1 MNKAGDVRS
10 RGNEWQRLVR
20 WYQRQKVKDEG
31 EDGII
36 KDEGKLSSNL
46 NLKWKINWREWV
58 VDPADQFYYAWLQ
71 VMIFPIVYNW
81 VIIILRTCFT
91 AIALSYL
98 PVWLTLDYLSDL
110 MYMVDMI
117 ITVHTGYLDQGILV
131 KDLTQLK
138 RRYLHSKRFLRDL
151 TSLLPTDFFYFIFGI
166 QTPMVRINRLLRTPR
181 LNEALD
187 RMETRTSY
195 PNTFRIS
202 KLMIYIFVLIHWNA
216 CLYFALS
223 NYIGFGSDRW
233 VYPNITDPVFA
244 SLRRQYFY
252 CFWFSAQ
259 IFTTVGDT
267 PLPKREEEYLFMI
280 ADLLIAVLVFASI
293 VGNVGNVITSLRDRD
308 NVFFP
313 NHELV
318 KAYLRS
324 HHISKEL
331 RQRID
336 SWYQHLHIN
345 KKIMRENEILQQL
358 PVHLRTEIAVSV
370 HLPTLS
376 KVTIFQSCE
385 KSLLEELVLKL
396 TPQVFSPGEYV
407 CRKGDV
413 GHEMYI
419 IKEGKLAVVADDGVT
434 EYAVLSEGN
443 FFGEISILNIK
454 GNKSGNRR
462 TANIQSIGHSDLFSL
477 SKEDLTDVLSEFP
490 AAKRHLEEKGR
501 QILTKMGMLVEG
513 VEAEEGE
520 AEKVETKISRLE
532 NILEGLQTKLAR
544 LMMELESSNR
554 KMQARVEQLER
565 EVAARETQLAERGKG
580 EVGEG
585 RGQGR
590 GEGVGGEFAWE
601 REEAEGEE
609 EEGPDTKFKKQGQRE
624 DSNYVTKEGDGEST
638 KSTKEDVERIMEG
651 NKSGVKDQDD
661 QEKKRDYIETGDD
674 RPGKADGAEIVQ
686 GDEEK
691 DKSGEKGPEERTEKA
706 EEDSEFHNLPY
717 STRPSASHP
726 QTFYTMRPCLSGD
739 LHNAQPVCCHLDSNP
754 LPPIAAEGLLC
765 LERFRTSMQKM

>member
-1 MNKAGDVRS
+1 
-10 RGNEWQRLVR
+10 
-20 WYQRQKVKDEG
+20 
-31 EDGII
+31 
-36 KDEGKLSSNL
+36 
-46 NLKWKINWREWV
+46 
-58 VDPADQFYYAWLQ
+58 
-71 VMIFPIVYNW
+71 MIFPIVYNS

-91 AIALSYL
+91 TIALSYL
-98 PVWLTLDYLSDL
+98 PVWLTLDYLADV
-110 MYMVDMI
+110 MYIMDMI
-117 ITVHTGYLDQGILV
+117 ITVHTGYLDQGILIR
-131 KDLTQLK
+131 DINQLK
-138 RRYLHSKRFLRDL
+138 KHYLHSKPFFRDVV
-151 TSLLPTDFFYFIFGI
+151 SLLPTDLLYFVFGI
-166 QTPMVRINRLLRTPR
+166 QTPMVRINRLLRIPR

-195 PNTFRIS
+195 PNTFRIA

-223 NYIGFGSDRW
+223 SYIGFGSDRW
-233 VYPNITDPVFA
+233 VYPNITDPEFA
-244 SLRRQYFY
+244 SMRRQYIY

-336 SWYQHLHIN
+336 NWYQHLHIN

-396 TPQVFSPGEYV
+396 NPQVFSPGEYV

-434 EYAVLSEGN
+434 EFAVLSEGN

-462 TANIQSIGHSDLFSL
+462 TANIRSIGYSDLFSL

-490 AAKRHLEEKGR
+490 AAKCHLEEKGR
-501 QILTKMGMLVEG
+501 QILTKMGMLEESGEG
-513 VEAEEGE
+513 AEGE
-520 AEKVETKISRLE
+520 AEKVETKIERLE
-532 NILEGLQTKLAR
+532 KNLEILQTKLAR
-544 LMMELESSNR
+544 LMVELESSNR
-554 KMQARVEQLER
+554 KMQARVEQLEW
-565 EVAARETQLAERGKG
+565 EVAALGTQPPEYVEGEEAE
-580 EVGEG
+580 
-585 RGQGR
+585 GR
-590 GEGVGGEFAWE
+590 GEGVGGEVGFE

-609 EEGPDTKFKKQGQRE
+609 EGGSDAKVQKRGEGE
-624 DSNYVTKEGDGEST
+624 DGKDVTKEGDGEST
-638 KSTKEDVERIMEG
+638 KSTKEDAERMVEGDR
-651 NKSGVKDQDD
+651 SGVKDPDNQGQKIEDEE
-661 QEKKRDYIETGDD
+661 EKGRDKGDD
-674 RPGKADGAEIVQ
+674 RPGKGDGAEIEPA
-686 GDEEK
+686 DEKVEKNTERESEEEGENDGEDSKETEPK
-691 DKSGEKGPEERTEKA
+691 DKE
-706 EEDSEFHNLPY
+706 
-717 STRPSASHP
+717 
-726 QTFYTMRPCLSGD
+726 
-739 LHNAQPVCCHLDSNP
+739 
-754 LPPIAAEGLLC
+754 
-765 LERFRTSMQKM
+765 QKQ

>member
-1 MNKAGDVRS
+1 MEKTGDVNVS
-10 RGNEWQRLVR
+10 GNKWLRLVR
-20 WYQRQKVKDEG
+20 WHQEKKVNEEG
-31 EDGII
+31 EDGA
-36 KDEGKLSSNL
+36 KDEGKPSIALE
-46 NLKWKINWREWV
+46 LKVNWRELA
-58 VDPADQFYYAWLQ
+58 VDPAEKFYYVWLQ
-71 VMIFPIVYNW
+71 VMIFPILYNW

-91 AIALSYL
+91 GIAMSYL

-110 MYMVDMI
+110 MYIVDMI
-117 ITVHTGYLDQGILV
+117 ITVHTGYLDQGILII
-131 KDLTQLK
+131 DLNQLK
-138 RRYLHSKRFLRDL
+138 KRYLHSKHFLRDL
-151 TSLLPTDFFYFIFGI
+151 ISVLPTDLLYFLFGI
-166 QTPMVRINRLLRTPR
+166 QTPMVRINRLLRMPR

-195 PNTFRIS
+195 PNTFRIT
-202 KLMIYIFVLIHWNA
+202 KLMSYIFVLIHWNA

-233 VYPNITDPVFA
+233 VYPNISNPEFA
-244 SLRRQYFY
+244 SMRRQYFY

-267 PLPKREEEYLFMI
+267 PLPKREEEYCFMI

-293 VGNVGNVITSLRDRD
+293 VGNVGNVISSLRDRD

-336 SWYQHLHIN
+336 NWYQHLHIN
-345 KKIMRENEILQQL
+345 KKIMRENEILEQL

-370 HLPTLS
+370 HLSTLS
-376 KVTIFQSCE
+376 KVTIFKSCE

-419 IKEGKLAVVADDGVT
+419 IREGKLAVVADDGVT
-434 EYAVLSEGN
+434 EFAVLTDGN

-462 TANIQSIGHSDLFSL
+462 TANIRSIGYSDLFSL
-477 SKEDLTDVLSEFP
+477 SKEDLTKVLSEFP
-490 AAKRHLEEKGR
+490 AAKHHLEEKGR
-501 QILTKMGMLVEG
+501 QILTKMGMLVESG
-513 VEAEEGE
+513 EGE
-520 AEKVETKISRLE
+520 QQEEEKVETKIKRLE
-532 NILEGLQTKLAR
+532 SILEVLQTKLAR
-544 LMMELESSNR
+544 LMMELESSSR

-565 EVAARETQLAERGKG
+565 EVAALETQLPEDGVEAETA
-580 EVGEG
+580 E
-585 RGQGR
+585 GR
-590 GEGVGGEFAWE
+590 GEGVGEEVEWE

-609 EEGPDTKFKKQGQRE
+609 EEGSHPKVKNQKQTE
-624 DSNYVTKEGDGEST
+624 DSNEVTKEGDGEST
-638 KSTKEDVERIMEG
+638 KSAKEDVERLVEG
-651 NKSGVKDQDD
+651 DKSGLKHPDD
-661 QEKKRDYIETGDD
+661 KEKRKHDDGDKTREKGDD
-674 RPGKADGAEIVQ
+674 RPGKGDGAEIRPEEEKEDKSRERESEV
-686 GDEEK
+686 GKEKAVKEKRGKGPKDEE
-691 DKSGEKGPEERTEKA
+691 
-706 EEDSEFHNLPY
+706 
-717 STRPSASHP
+717 
-726 QTFYTMRPCLSGD
+726 
-739 LHNAQPVCCHLDSNP
+739 
-754 LPPIAAEGLLC
+754 
-765 LERFRTSMQKM
+765 

>member
-1 MNKAGDVRS
+1 MIMTD
-10 RGNEWQRLVR
+10 LL
-20 WYQRQKVKDEG
+20 
-31 EDGII
+31 II
-36 KDEGKLSSNL
+36 IFLSPLFIIISPL
-46 NLKWKINWREWV
+46 SWKEWV
-58 VDPADQFYYAWLQ
+58 VDPAEQFYYVWLQ
-71 VMIFPIVYNW
+71 IMIFPIVYNW

-91 AIALSYL
+91 TIALSYL
-98 PVWLTLDYLSDL
+98 PVWLTLDYLADL
-110 MYMVDMI
+110 MYMADMI
-117 ITVHTGYLDQGILV
+117 ITVHTGYLDQGILIR
-131 KDLTQLK
+131 DLNQLK
-138 RRYLHSKRFLRDL
+138 KRYLRSKRFLRDL
-151 TSLLPTDFFYFIFGI
+151 VSLLPTDFLYFVFGI
-166 QTPMVRINRLLRTPR
+166 QTPMVRINRLLRMPR

-233 VYPNITDPVFA
+233 VYPNITNPEFA
-244 SLRRQYFY
+244 SMRRQYFY

-336 SWYQHLHIN
+336 NWYQHLHIN

-358 PVHLRTEIAVSV
+358 PIHLRTEIAVSV

-434 EYAVLSEGN
+434 QFAVLSESN

-462 TANIQSIGHSDLFSL
+462 TANIRSIGYSDLFSL
-477 SKEDLTDVLSEFP
+477 SKEDLMDVLSEFP

-501 QILTKMGMLVEG
+501 QILTKMGMLEDSG
-513 VEAEEGE
+513 EGE
-520 AEKVETKISRLE
+520 EWETEKVETKINRLE
-532 NILEGLQTKLAR
+532 SNLGILQTKLAR
-544 LMMELESSNR
+544 LMVELESSHR
-554 KMQARVEQLER
+554 KMQARVVQLEW
-565 EVAARETQLAERGKG
+565 EVAALETQLPEDREEGERA
-580 EVGEG
+580 
-585 RGQGR
+585 QGR
-590 GEGVGGEFAWE
+590 GEGVGGEVGLE

-609 EEGPDTKFKKQGQRE
+609 ERDSDAKVKKQGQGE
-624 DSNYVTKEGDGEST
+624 DGNDVTKEGDGEST
-638 KSTKEDVERIMEG
+638 KS
-651 NKSGVKDQDD
+651 
-661 QEKKRDYIETGDD
+661 
-674 RPGKADGAEIVQ
+674 
-686 GDEEK
+686 
-691 DKSGEKGPEERTEKA
+691 
-706 EEDSEFHNLPY
+706 
-717 STRPSASHP
+717 
-726 QTFYTMRPCLSGD
+726 
-739 LHNAQPVCCHLDSNP
+739 
-754 LPPIAAEGLLC
+754 
-765 LERFRTSMQKM
+765 

>member
-1 MNKAGDVRS
+1 
-10 RGNEWQRLVR
+10 
-20 WYQRQKVKDEG
+20 
-31 EDGII
+31 I
-36 KDEGKLSSNL
+36 
-46 NLKWKINWREWV
+46 
-58 VDPADQFYYAWLQ
+58 
-71 VMIFPIVYNW
+71 IFPIVYNW

-91 AIALSYL
+91 SIALNYL
-98 PVWLTLDYLSDL
+98 PVWLTLDYLSDM
-110 MYMVDMI
+110 MYVADMVI
-117 ITVHTGYLDQGILV
+117 ALRTGYLEQGILITERS
-131 KDLTQLK
+131 KLK
-138 RRYLHSKRFLRDL
+138 KHYLHSRFFLRDIV
-151 TSLLPTDFFYFIFGI
+151 SLLPTDFLYFAFGI
-166 QTPMVRINRLLRTPR
+166 QTPLVRINRLLRTPR

-233 VYPNITDPVFA
+233 VYPNISNPVFA
-244 SLRRQYFY
+244 STRRQYFY

-267 PLPKREEEYLFMI
+267 PLPDREEEYLFMI

-293 VGNVGNVITSLRDRD
+293 VGNVGNVISSLRDRD

-336 SWYQHLHIN
+336 NWYQHLHIN

-358 PVHLRTEIAVSV
+358 PLHLRTEIAVSV

-376 KVTIFQSCE
+376 KVTIFQNCE
-385 KSLLEELVLKL
+385 TSLLEELVLKL
-396 TPQVFSPGEYV
+396 NPQVFSPGEYV

-434 EYAVLSEGN
+434 EFAVLSEGN

-462 TANIQSIGHSDLFSL
+462 TANIRSIGYSDLFSL

-501 QILTKMGMLVEG
+501 QILTKMGMLEESAEG
-513 VEAEEGE
+513 GE
-520 AEKVETKISRLE
+520 DEKEKVETRIKRLQE
-532 NILEGLQTKLAR
+532 NLEILQTKLAR
-544 LMMELESSNR
+544 LMVELESSNR
-554 KMQARVEQLER
+554 KLKARVEQLEW
-565 EVAARETQLAERGKG
+565 EVATLA
-580 EVGEG
+580 V
-585 RGQGR
+585 
-590 GEGVGGEFAWE
+590 
-601 REEAEGEE
+601 
-609 EEGPDTKFKKQGQRE
+609 PD
-624 DSNYVTKEGDGEST
+624 
-638 KSTKEDVERIMEG
+638 
-651 NKSGVKDQDD
+651 DD
-661 QEKKRDYIETGDD
+661 
-674 RPGKADGAEIVQ
+674 
-686 GDEEK
+686 
-691 DKSGEKGPEERTEKA
+691 
-706 EEDSEFHNLPY
+706 
-717 STRPSASHP
+717 
-726 QTFYTMRPCLSGD
+726 
-739 LHNAQPVCCHLDSNP
+739 
-754 LPPIAAEGLLC
+754 
-765 LERFRTSMQKM
+765 

>member
-1 MNKAGDVRS
+1 MDKTSNVRN
-10 RGNEWQRLVR
+10 RGNQWQRLLR
-20 WYQRQKVKDEG
+20 WHRKQKVAAG
-31 EDGII
+31 GDGAQ
-36 KDEGKLSSNL
+36 DEGKRDSSLGQKL
-46 NLKWKINWREWV
+46 NVICKEWL
-58 VDPADQFYYAWLQ
+58 VDPAEQFYYVWLQ
-71 VMIFPIVYNW
+71 VMILPIVYNS

-91 AIALSYL
+91 TIALSYL
-98 PVWLTLDYLSDL
+98 PVWFTLDYLSDL
-110 MYMVDMI
+110 MYMFDMI
-117 ITVHTGYLDQGILV
+117 ITVHTGYLDQGILI
-131 KDLTQLK
+131 KNLTQLK
-138 RRYLHSKRFLRDL
+138 KRYLHSKRFLRDL
-151 TSLLPTDFFYFIFGI
+151 ASLLPTDFLYFVFGV
-166 QTPMVRINRLLRTPR
+166 QTPMVRINRLLRLPR
-181 LNEALD
+181 LSEALD
-187 RMETRTSY
+187 RMETRTSF

-223 NYIGFGSDRW
+223 SYIGFGSDRW
-233 VYPNITDPVFA
+233 VYPNITNPEFA
-244 SLRRQYFY
+244 SMRRQYFY

-345 KKIMRENEILQQL
+345 KKIIRENEILQKL

-376 KVTIFQSCE
+376 KVTIFQNCD

-434 EYAVLSEGN
+434 EFALLSAGN
-443 FFGEISILNIK
+443 YFGDISILSIK

-462 TANIQSIGHSDLFSL
+462 TANIRSIGHSDLFSL

-490 AAKRHLEEKGR
+490 AAKLHLEEKGR
-501 QILTKMGMLVEG
+501 QILVKMGMLEESREG
-513 VEAEEGE
+513 EEGE
-520 AEKVETKISRLE
+520 AEKVETKIKRLE
-532 NILEGLQTKLAR
+532 SNLEILQTKLAR
-544 LMMELESSNR
+544 LMAELESCNR
-554 KMQARVEQLER
+554 KIQARVERLEW
-565 EVAARETQLAERGKG
+565 EVSVMQSPLPEDWGGGK
-580 EVGEG
+580 
-585 RGQGR
+585 RAQGR
-590 GEGVGGEFAWE
+590 GEGRECKEE
-601 REEAEGEE
+601 RE
-609 EEGPDTKFKKQGQRE
+609 KKDRQQKTIIQNNNKI
-624 DSNYVTKEGDGEST
+624 S
-638 KSTKEDVERIMEG
+638 KS
-651 NKSGVKDQDD
+651 
-661 QEKKRDYIETGDD
+661 EKKLY
-674 RPGKADGAEIVQ
+674 
-686 GDEEK
+686 
-691 DKSGEKGPEERTEKA
+691 
-706 EEDSEFHNLPY
+706 FFL
-717 STRPSASHP
+717 
-726 QTFYTMRPCLSGD
+726 
-739 LHNAQPVCCHLDSNP
+739 
-754 LPPIAAEGLLC
+754 
-765 LERFRTSMQKM
+765 

>member
-1 MNKAGDVRS
+1 MDKTGDVS
-10 RGNEWQRLVR
+10 VRGNQWQRLLR
-20 WYQRQKVKDEG
+20 WHRGQKVNEEG
-31 EDGII
+31 QDGD
-36 KDEGKLSSNL
+36 KDEGKRNTSL
-46 NLKWKINWREWV
+46 NQKLKVSWKEWS
-58 VDPADQFYYAWLQ
+58 VDPAEQFYYVWLQ
-71 VMIFPIVYNW
+71 VMILPVVYNS
-81 VIIILRTCFT
+81 VIIILRMCFT
-91 AIALSYL
+91 TIALSYL

-110 MYMVDMI
+110 MYIVDMI

-131 KDLTQLK
+131 KDLTQLRK
-138 RRYLHSKRFLRDL
+138 RYLHSKRFLRDL
-151 TSLLPTDFFYFIFGI
+151 ASLLPTDFLYFVFGI
-166 QTPMVRINRLLRTPR
+166 QTPMVRINRLLRMPR

-233 VYPNITDPVFA
+233 VYPNITHPEFA
-244 SLRRQYFY
+244 SMRRQYFY

-336 SWYQHLHIN
+336 NWYQHLHIN

-376 KVTIFQSCE
+376 KVTIFQNCE

-407 CRKGDV
+407 CKKGDV

-419 IKEGKLAVVADDGVT
+419 IREGKLAVVADDGVT
-434 EYAVLSEGN
+434 EFAVLSEGN

-462 TANIQSIGHSDLFSL
+462 TANIRSIGHSDLFSL

-501 QILTKMGMLVEG
+501 QILTKMGMLEESGEG
-513 VEAEEGE
+513 EEGE
-520 AEKVETKISRLE
+520 AEKVETKIQRLE
-532 NILEGLQTKLAR
+532 NNLEVLQTKLAR
-544 LMMELESSNR
+544 LMVELESSNC
-554 KMQARVEQLER
+554 KMQARVEQLEW
-565 EVAARETQLAERGKG
+565 EVAALGCQLTVDR
-580 EVGEG
+580 GEG
-585 RGQGR
+585 ERAQGR
-590 GEGVGGEFAWE
+590 GEGVGGEVGWE

-609 EEGPDTKFKKQGQRE
+609 EEGSDAKVKKQGQGE
-624 DSNYVTKEGDGEST
+624 EVNDVTKEGDGEST
-638 KSTKEDVERIMEG
+638 KSTKEDVEG
-651 NKSGVKDQDD
+651 DKCGVKEPDVK
-661 QEKKRDYIETGDD
+661 EKKKEVDGEKNKEKGDD
-674 RPGKADGAEIVQ
+674 RPGKGDGAEIEPED
-686 GDEEK
+686 GK
-691 DKSGEKGPEERTEKA
+691 GEKSEESKLEEGRGKA
-706 EEDSEFHNLPY
+706 EEDSEKQKWGKQMQGRKMN
-717 STRPSASHP
+717 
-726 QTFYTMRPCLSGD
+726 
-739 LHNAQPVCCHLDSNP
+739 
-754 LPPIAAEGLLC
+754 
-765 LERFRTSMQKM
+765 ERKHS

>member
-1 MNKAGDVRS
+1 
-10 RGNEWQRLVR
+10 
-20 WYQRQKVKDEG
+20 
-31 EDGII
+31 
-36 KDEGKLSSNL
+36 
-46 NLKWKINWREWV
+46 
-58 VDPADQFYYAWLQ
+58 
-71 VMIFPIVYNW
+71 MIFPIVYNS

-91 AIALSYL
+91 TIALSYL

-110 MYMVDMI
+110 MYTIDMI
-117 ITVHTGYLDQGILV
+117 ITVHTGYLDQGIMIRDV
-131 KDLTQLK
+131 NQLK
-138 RRYLHSKRFLRDL
+138 KHYLHSKRFLRDVV
-151 TSLLPTDFFYFIFGI
+151 SLLPTDLLYFVFGI
-166 QTPMVRINRLLRTPR
+166 QTPMVRINRLLRIPR
-181 LNEALD
+181 LNEAMD

-195 PNTFRIS
+195 PNTFRIA

-223 NYIGFGSDRW
+223 SYIGFGSDRW
-233 VYPNITDPVFA
+233 VYPNTTNPEFA
-244 SLRRQYFY
+244 SMRRQYFY

-259 IFTTVGDT
+259 IFTTVGDNL
-267 PLPKREEEYLFMI
+267 LPEREEEFLFMI

-336 SWYQHLHIN
+336 NWYQHLYIN

-396 TPQVFSPGEYV
+396 NPQVFSPGEYV

-434 EYAVLSEGN
+434 EFAVLSEGN

-462 TANIQSIGHSDLFSL
+462 TANIRSIGYSDLFSL

-490 AAKRHLEEKGR
+490 AAKCHLEEKGR
-501 QILTKMGMLVEG
+501 QILIKMGMLEESGDG
-513 VEAEEGE
+513 VEAEVEN
-520 AEKVETKISRLE
+520 VETKIQRLE
-532 NILEGLQTKLAR
+532 ENLEILQTKLAR

-554 KMQARVEQLER
+554 KMQARVVQLEW
-565 EVAARETQLAERGKG
+565 EVAALGTKVSEDGEEGEIAGGRE
-580 EVGEG
+580 
-585 RGQGR
+585 
-590 GEGVGGEFAWE
+590 EGVGGEVTLV

-609 EEGPDTKFKKQGQRE
+609 EESSDAKVKKQGQGE
-624 DSNYVTKEGDGEST
+624 DVKDVTKEGDGEST
-638 KSTKEDVERIMEG
+638 KSAKEDVERTVEG
-651 NKSGVKDQDD
+651 DKSGVKDPGNQKIEDD
-661 QEKKRDYIETGDD
+661 GAKSREKGDD
-674 RPGKADGAEIVQ
+674 RPGKGDGAEIEPENEKEKSAGRESEEGGENTKEHSDDRQ
-686 GDEEK
+686 KESKHDE
-691 DKSGEKGPEERTEKA
+691 
-706 EEDSEFHNLPY
+706 
-717 STRPSASHP
+717 
-726 QTFYTMRPCLSGD
+726 
-739 LHNAQPVCCHLDSNP
+739 
-754 LPPIAAEGLLC
+754 
-765 LERFRTSMQKM
+765 QKK

>member
-1 MNKAGDVRS
+1 MDKTDDGSIGGDK
-10 RGNEWQRLVR
+10 WQRLLR
-20 WYQRQKVKDEG
+20 WHRGQKINEEG
-31 EDGII
+31 EDGV
-36 KDEGKLSSNL
+36 KEEGKRNNFLDLKL
-46 NLKWKINWREWV
+46 NVNWNDWL
-58 VDPADQFYYAWLQ
+58 VDPAEHFYYVWLQ
-71 VMIFPIVYNW
+71 VMIFPIVYNS

-91 AIALSYL
+91 TIALSYL

-110 MYMVDMI
+110 MYTIDMI
-117 ITVHTGYLDQGILV
+117 ITVHTGYLDQGIMIRDV
-131 KDLTQLK
+131 NQLK
-138 RRYLHSKRFLRDL
+138 KHYLHSKRFLRDVA
-151 TSLLPTDFFYFIFGI
+151 SLLPTDLLYFVFGI
-166 QTPMVRINRLLRTPR
+166 QTPMVRINRLLRIPR

-223 NYIGFGSDRW
+223 SYIGFGSDRW
-233 VYPNITDPVFA
+233 VYPNTTNPEFA
-244 SLRRQYFY
+244 SMRRQYFY

-259 IFTTVGDT
+259 IFTTVGDNL
-267 PLPKREEEYLFMI
+267 LPEREEEFLFMI

-336 SWYQHLHIN
+336 NWYQHLYIN

-396 TPQVFSPGEYV
+396 NPQVFSPGEYV

-434 EYAVLSEGN
+434 EFAVLSEGN

-462 TANIQSIGHSDLFSL
+462 TANIRSIGYADLFSL

-490 AAKRHLEEKGR
+490 AAKCHLEEKGR
-501 QILTKMGMLVEG
+501 QILVKMGMLEESGDG
-513 VEAEEGE
+513 VE
-520 AEKVETKISRLE
+520 VEVENVEIKIQRLE
-532 NILEGLQTKLAR
+532 KNLEILQTKLAR

-554 KMQARVEQLER
+554 KMQARVVQLEW
-565 EVAARETQLAERGKG
+565 EVAALGTKVSEDGDEGEIAGGRE
-580 EVGEG
+580 
-585 RGQGR
+585 
-590 GEGVGGEFAWE
+590 EGVGGEVNLV

-609 EEGPDTKFKKQGQRE
+609 EESSDAKVKKQGRGE
-624 DSNYVTKEGDGEST
+624 DGKDVTKEGDGEST
-638 KSTKEDVERIMEG
+638 KSTKEDVERTMEG
-651 NKSGVKDQDD
+651 DKSDVKDPGNQKIEDD
-661 QEKKRDYIETGDD
+661 GAKSREKGDD
-674 RPGKADGAEIVQ
+674 RPGKGDGAEIEPE
-686 GDEEK
+686 DEKEEK
-691 DKSGEKGPEERTEKA
+691 SGGRESEEGGENTKEHSDNR
-706 EEDSEFHNLPY
+706 
-717 STRPSASHP
+717 
-726 QTFYTMRPCLSGD
+726 
-739 LHNAQPVCCHLDSNP
+739 
-754 LPPIAAEGLLC
+754 
-765 LERFRTSMQKM
+765 QKESKPDEQKK

>member
-1 MNKAGDVRS
+1 
-10 RGNEWQRLVR
+10 
-20 WYQRQKVKDEG
+20 
-31 EDGII
+31 
-36 KDEGKLSSNL
+36 
-46 NLKWKINWREWV
+46 
-58 VDPADQFYYAWLQ
+58 
-71 VMIFPIVYNW
+71 MILPIVYNW

-91 AIALSYL
+91 AIALNYL

-110 MYMVDMI
+110 MYITDMI
-117 ITVHTGYLDQGILV
+117 ITLHTGYLDQGILI
-131 KDLTQLK
+131 KDLTQLRK
-138 RRYLHSKRFLRDL
+138 RYLHSKHFLRDL
-151 TSLLPTDFFYFIFGI
+151 ASLLPTDFLYFAFGI
-166 QTPMVRINRLLRTPR
+166 ETPLVRINRLLRLPR

-233 VYPNITDPVFA
+233 VYPNVTNAQFA
-244 SLRRQYFY
+244 SMRRQYFY

-267 PLPKREEEYLFMI
+267 PLPSREEEYLFMI

-336 SWYQHLHIN
+336 NWYQHLHIN

-358 PVHLRTEIAVSV
+358 PVHMRTEIAVSV

-434 EYAVLSEGN
+434 EFAVLSEGN

-462 TANIQSIGHSDLFSL
+462 TANIRSIGYSDLFSL

-501 QILTKMGMLVEG
+501 QILTKMGMLEESG
-513 VEAEEGE
+513 EAAEGE
-520 AEKVETKISRLE
+520 AEKVETKIKRLE
-532 NILEGLQTKLAR
+532 SNLEVLQTKLAR
-544 LMMELESSNR
+544 LMVEFESSNR
-554 KMQARVEQLER
+554 KMRARVEQLEL
-565 EVAARETQLAERGKG
+565 EVAALETQLPEDGD
-580 EVGEG
+580 EG
-585 RGQGR
+585 DGALGR
-590 GEGVGGEFAWE
+590 EEGVGGE
-601 REEAEGEE
+601 
-609 EEGPDTKFKKQGQRE
+609 QE
-624 DSNYVTKEGDGEST
+624 DAPHF
-638 KSTKEDVERIMEG
+638 
-651 NKSGVKDQDD
+651 NK
-661 QEKKRDYIETGDD
+661 
-674 RPGKADGAEIVQ
+674 
-686 GDEEK
+686 
-691 DKSGEKGPEERTEKA
+691 
-706 EEDSEFHNLPY
+706 
-717 STRPSASHP
+717 
-726 QTFYTMRPCLSGD
+726 
-739 LHNAQPVCCHLDSNP
+739 
-754 LPPIAAEGLLC
+754 
-765 LERFRTSMQKM
+765 

>member
-1 MNKAGDVRS
+1 MEKNNVTIQ
-10 RGNEWQRLVR
+10 GNQWQRLLR
-20 WYQRQKVKDEG
+20 GQQGKKVTEEG
-31 EDGII
+31 HGGVKGEE
-36 KDEGKLSSNL
+36 KCKT
-46 NLKWKINWREWV
+46 NLKWKVNWKEWV
-58 VDPADQFYYAWLQ
+58 VDPAEHFYYVWLQ
-71 VMIFPIVYNW
+71 VMIFPIIYNW

-91 AIALSYL
+91 TIAISYL
-98 PVWLTLDYLSDL
+98 PVWLTLDYLADI
-110 MYMVDMI
+110 MYMVDVV
-117 ITVHTGYLDQGILV
+117 ITVHTGYLDQGILI
-131 KDLTQLK
+131 KDVPQLRK
-138 RRYLHSKRFLRDL
+138 RYLRSKRSLL
-151 TSLLPTDFFYFIFGI
+151 HLVSLLPTDFLYFVFGI
-166 QTPMVRINRLLRTPR
+166 QAPLVRINRLLRIPR

-223 NYIGFGSDRW
+223 SYIGFGSDYW
-233 VYPNITDPVFA
+233 VYPNVTTPEFA
-244 SLRRQYFY
+244 SMRRQYIY

-313 NHELV
+313 DHELV

-385 KSLLEELVLKL
+385 KSLLAELVLKL

-419 IKEGKLAVVADDGVT
+419 IREGKLAVVADDGVT
-434 EYAVLSEGN
+434 QFAVLSESN

-462 TANIQSIGHSDLFSL
+462 TANIRSIGYSDLFSL
-477 SKEDLTDVLSEFP
+477 SKEDLTEVLSEFP

-501 QILTKMGMLVEG
+501 QILTKMGMLEETGEQV
-513 VEAEEGE
+513 AEE
-520 AEKVETKISRLE
+520 AEKLENKIGRLE
-532 NILEGLQTKLAR
+532 SKLETLQTILAR
-544 LMMELESSNR
+544 LMSELESSHR
-554 KMQARVEQLER
+554 KMQARVEQLEW
-565 EVAARETQLAERGKG
+565 EVAAMEPQLPAVEEGEREEGKG
-580 EVGEG
+580 AGVGWEVGHG
-585 RGQGR
+585 
-590 GEGVGGEFAWE
+590 
-601 REEAEGEE
+601 REEAEGEAD
-609 EEGPDTKFKKQGQRE
+609 EGLDGKVENQRQGEDGIVTRE
-624 DSNYVTKEGDGEST
+624 GGGESAESNNGGL
-638 KSTKEDVERIMEG
+638 KRMVVGDKCGI
-651 NKSGVKDQDD
+651 KDPDD
-661 QEKKRDYIETGDD
+661 WEKKKESGRGKNREKRDD
-674 RPGKADGAEIVQ
+674 RPGKGDGADIVHE
-686 GDEEK
+686 DEKE
-691 DKSGEKGPEERTEKA
+691 KSGERESDAGREKV
-706 EEDSEFHNLPY
+706 EED
-717 STRPSASHP
+717 
-726 QTFYTMRPCLSGD
+726 
-739 LHNAQPVCCHLDSNP
+739 
-754 LPPIAAEGLLC
+754 
-765 LERFRTSMQKM
+765 

>member
-1 MNKAGDVRS
+1 MDKTGDVSVRS
-10 RGNEWQRLVR
+10 NEWQRLLR
-20 WYQRQKVKDEG
+20 WHRRQKVKDEA
-31 EDGII
+31 EDGIN
-36 KDEGKLSSNL
+36 KDEGKPPRDLGQK
-46 NLKWKINWREWV
+46 LKAK
-58 VDPADQFYYAWLQ
+58 
-71 VMIFPIVYNW
+71 
-81 VIIILRTCFT
+81 TCFT
-91 AIALSYL
+91 TIALSYL
-98 PVWLTLDYLSDL
+98 PVWLTLDYLSDV
-110 MYMVDMI
+110 MYMADMI
-117 ITVHTGYLDQGILV
+117 ITVHTGYLEQGILI
-131 KDLTQLK
+131 KDVTQLK
-138 RRYLHSKRFLRDL
+138 KQYLHSKYFLRDL
-151 TSLLPTDFFYFIFGI
+151 ASLLPTDFFYFLFGI

-223 NYIGFGSDRW
+223 SYIGFGSDRW
-233 VYPNITDPVFA
+233 VYPNMTNPEFA
-244 SLRRQYFY
+244 SMRRQYFY

-280 ADLLIAVLVFASI
+280 TDLLIAVLVFASI

-318 KAYLRS
+318 KGYLRS

-336 SWYQHLHIN
+336 NWYQHLHIN

-358 PVHLRTEIAVSV
+358 PVHLQTVIAVSV

-376 KVTIFQSCE
+376 KVTIFQNCE

-413 GHEMYI
+413 GHDMYI

-434 EYAVLSEGN
+434 EFAVLSEGN

-462 TANIQSIGHSDLFSL
+462 TANIRSIGYSDLFSL

-490 AAKRHLEEKGR
+490 AAKQHLEEKGR
-501 QILTKMGMLVEG
+501 QILIKMGMLEESG
-513 VEAEEGE
+513 EAEEGE
-520 AEKVETKISRLE
+520 AEKIETKINRLE
-532 NILEGLQTKLAR
+532 SNLEALQTKLAR
-544 LMMELESSNR
+544 LMVELESSNH
-554 KMQARVEQLER
+554 KMQARVKQLEW
-565 EVAARETQLAERGKG
+565 EVAALDTQLPER
-580 EVGEG
+580 EDEEDG
-585 RGQGR
+585 REREQGR
-590 GEGVGGEFAWE
+590 GEGVGGEVVWE
-601 REEAEGEE
+601 REAAEGEE
-609 EEGPDTKFKKQGQRE
+609 EEDLEAKLKKQGQRE
-624 DSNYVTKEGDGEST
+624 DSNDITKEGDGEST
-638 KSTKEDVERIMEG
+638 KSTKEDVENMMEG
-651 NKSGVKDQDD
+651 NKCGSVDN
-661 QEKKRDYIETGDD
+661 QEKKRVDDGEKNREKGDH
-674 RPGKADGAEIVQ
+674 RPGKGDGAEIEHK
-686 GDEEK
+686 DKEEEK
-691 DKSGEKGPEERTEKA
+691 ESEEKREKA
-706 EEDSEFHNLPY
+706 KEDSEKK
-717 STRPSASHP
+717 RD
-726 QTFYTMRPCLSGD
+726 GG
-739 LHNAQPVCCHLDSNP
+739 
-754 LPPIAAEGLLC
+754 EG
-765 LERFRTSMQKM
+765 

>member
-1 MNKAGDVRS
+1 MDKTGVIS
-10 RGNEWQRLVR
+10 VTGNQWQRLLR
-20 WYQRQKVKDEG
+20 WHRGQKVNEEEEDGVKDE
-31 EDGII
+31 EKRNTSLDQ
-36 KDEGKLSSNL
+36 KF
-46 NLKWKINWREWV
+46 KINWKEWV
-58 VDPADQFYYAWLQ
+58 VDPADQFYYIWLQ
-71 VMIFPIVYNW
+71 IMILPIVYNS

-98 PVWLTLDYLSDL
+98 PVWLTLDYLSDI

-117 ITVHTGYLDQGILV
+117 ITVHTGYLDQGILI

-138 RRYLHSKRFLRDL
+138 KRYLHSKRFLRDL
-151 TSLLPTDFFYFIFGI
+151 VSLLPTDFLYFVFGI
-166 QTPMVRINRLLRTPR
+166 QTPLVRINRFLRMPR

-223 NYIGFGSDRW
+223 SYIGFGSDRW
-233 VYPNITDPVFA
+233 VYPNITDPEFA
-244 SLRRQYFY
+244 SMRRQYFY

-336 SWYQHLHIN
+336 NWYQHLHIN
-345 KKIMRENEILQQL
+345 KKIMRENEILSQL

-370 HLPTLS
+370 HLPTLT
-376 KVTIFQSCE
+376 KVTIFQNCE

-434 EYAVLSEGN
+434 EFAVLSEGN

-462 TANIQSIGHSDLFSL
+462 TANIRSIGHSDLFSL

-490 AAKRHLEEKGR
+490 AAKRLLEEKGR
-501 QILTKMGMLVEG
+501 QILTKMGMLEESGEG
-513 VEAEEGE
+513 EERE
-520 AEKVETKISRLE
+520 AEKVETKIKRLE
-532 NILEGLQTKLAR
+532 SKLEILQTKLAR
-544 LMMELESSNR
+544 LMVELESSNR
-554 KMQARVEQLER
+554 KMQARVEQLEW
-565 EVAARETQLAERGKG
+565 EVAALEPQLQEGGEDGERTK
-580 EVGEG
+580 
-585 RGQGR
+585 GR
-590 GEGVGGEFAWE
+590 GEGVGREVGWE

-609 EEGPDTKFKKQGQRE
+609 EGSDAKAKTQVQGE
-624 DSNYVTKEGDGEST
+624 DGNDVTKEGDGEST
-638 KSTKEDVERIMEG
+638 KSTKEDVEKKE
-651 NKSGVKDQDD
+651 SDS
-661 QEKKRDYIETGDD
+661 QEKGKEDAGKTNREKGDD
-674 RPGKADGAEIVQ
+674 RPGKGDGAETES
-686 GDEEK
+686 GDERK
-691 DKSGEKGPEERTEKA
+691 GKSGKEESEEAREDTEG
-706 EEDSEFHNLPY
+706 DSEK
-717 STRPSASHP
+717 REMG
-726 QTFYTMRPCLSGD
+726 QKD
-739 LHNAQPVCCHLDSNP
+739 E
-754 LPPIAAEGLLC
+754 EGKKNN
-765 LERFRTSMQKM
+765 EK

>member
-1 MNKAGDVRS
+1 MEKNGDVTIQ
-10 RGNEWQRLVR
+10 GNQWQRLLR
-20 WYQRQKVKDEG
+20 GQQGKKVTQEG
-31 EDGII
+31 HDGV
-36 KDEGKLSSNL
+36 KSEEKRKTNL
-46 NLKWKINWREWV
+46 TWKVNWKEWV
-58 VDPADQFYYAWLQ
+58 VDPAEHFYYVWLQ
-71 VMIFPIVYNW
+71 VMIFPIIYNW

-91 AIALSYL
+91 TIAMSYL
-98 PVWLTLDYLSDL
+98 PVWLTLDYLADI
-110 MYMVDMI
+110 MYLVDMI
-117 ITVHTGYLDQGILV
+117 ITVHTGYLDQGILI
-131 KDLTQLK
+131 KDVTQLRK
-138 RRYLHSKRFLRDL
+138 RYLRSKSSLRDL
-151 TSLLPTDFFYFIFGI
+151 VSLLPTDFLYFVFGI
-166 QTPMVRINRLLRTPR
+166 QVPLVRINRLLRIPR

-223 NYIGFGSDRW
+223 SYIGFGSDLW
-233 VYPNITDPVFA
+233 VYPNVTTPEFA
-244 SLRRQYFY
+244 SMRRQYIY

-293 VGNVGNVITSLRDRD
+293 VGNVGNVITNLRDRD

-313 NHELV
+313 DHELV
-318 KAYLRS
+318 RAYLRS
-324 HHISKEL
+324 HRISKEL

-385 KSLLEELVLKL
+385 KSLLAELVLKL

-419 IKEGKLAVVADDGVT
+419 IREGKLAVVADDGVT
-434 EYAVLSEGN
+434 EFAVLSESN

-462 TANIQSIGHSDLFSL
+462 TANIRSIGYSDLFSL
-477 SKEDLTDVLSEFP
+477 SKEDLTEVLSEFP

-501 QILTKMGMLVEG
+501 QILTKMGMLEESGEQVDE
-513 VEAEEGE
+513 EAENLEN
-520 AEKVETKISRLE
+520 KIGRLE
-532 NILEGLQTKLAR
+532 SKLETLQTNLAR
-544 LMMELESSNR
+544 LMSELESSYR
-554 KMQARVEQLER
+554 KMQARVEQLEWELAAMELQRPTVEEGER
-565 EVAARETQLAERGKG
+565 EKGRGVG
-580 EVGEG
+580 VGWEVG
-585 RGQGR
+585 R
-590 GEGVGGEFAWE
+590 E
-601 REEAEGEE
+601 REEAEGEAH
-609 EEGPDTKFKKQGQRE
+609 EGLDGKVEKQRGQGE
-624 DSNYVTKEGDGEST
+624 DGHVTKEGDGASAEST
-638 KSTKEDVERIMEG
+638 LAL
-651 NKSGVKDQDD
+651 VKRMVVGDKGGLKKIFDQG
-661 QEKKRDYIETGDD
+661 KNRKRGDD
-674 RPGKADGAEIVQ
+674 RPGKGDGADIVHK
-686 GDEEK
+686 DEKEE
-691 DKSGEKGPEERTEKA
+691 KSGEKEFEE
-706 EEDSEFHNLPY
+706 
-717 STRPSASHP
+717 
-726 QTFYTMRPCLSGD
+726 G
-739 LHNAQPVCCHLDSNP
+739 
-754 LPPIAAEGLLC
+754 
-765 LERFRTSMQKM
+765 